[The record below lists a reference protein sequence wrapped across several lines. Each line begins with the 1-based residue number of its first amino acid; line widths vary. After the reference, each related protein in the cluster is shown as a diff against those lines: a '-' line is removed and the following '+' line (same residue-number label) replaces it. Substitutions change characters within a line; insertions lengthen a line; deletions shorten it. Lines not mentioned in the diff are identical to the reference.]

1 MLAIFHCC
9 RTRPLPKGF
18 YEVTVCLVISVN
30 EVLQVTRQPTQKLFI
45 SNGFELTWGVLFFGV
60 VPVRPLDRCKFV
72 FDALHNLSR
81 VNNDNIVPFKIIN
94 VASMEREE
102 KGTQLV
108 FLCVLVTEINDTLV
122 CREESTY
129 TIFFCELCTVPDIA
143 FFPKTVIFHQ
153 KNWIKILVTIFPP
166 KKCLHTTAR
175 PKSCFFP

>member
-1 MLAIFHCC
+1 MTWLRDFSLIVYTINWYREILETPIPCFPWNLSVSFYFMFEDASNLHCC

-30 EVLQVTRQPTQKLFI
+30 EVLQVTWQPTQKLFI

-94 VASMEREE
+94 VTSMEREE

-122 CREESTY
+122 CCEEST
-129 TIFFCELCTVPDIA
+129 
-143 FFPKTVIFHQ
+143 
-153 KNWIKILVTIFPP
+153 
-166 KKCLHTTAR
+166 
-175 PKSCFFP
+175 